1 MAQGAGCP
9 ASAALS
15 QGDLGLVW
23 AEVCCP
29 GRRRHPPACRPH
41 PPALG
46 HSPGNGAF
54 FYKNTLCVFGYTGF
68 SLVAEAAP
76 WLWCP
81 GFSVKSLL
89 LSLTTSS
96 RACGPVVG
104 CTGLVAPSHAAS
116 SWVGDQTP
124 DSALAGG
131 FFTAEPPGR
140 PTLGLSASSSPQ
152 DHLEVGLL
160 TDHLLQGSPLSAA
173 SLLGVVFRRPAVR
186 AGAQCPPPPV
196 GGRTPGS
203 RIPVPCRPPVWG
215 RPQCPT

>member
-1 MAQGAGCP
+1 MT
-9 ASAALS
+9 
-15 QGDLGLVW
+15 LVW
-23 AEVCCP
+23 SGQKSAVRER
-29 GRRRHPPACRPH
+29 GGIHPPA
-41 PPALG
+41 G
-46 HSPGNGAF
+46 HTLLLSATHSGLPGNGAF

-68 SLVAEAAP
+68 SLVTEAAP
-76 WLWCP
+76 WLWCS

-89 LSLTTSS
+89 LLPTTSS

-104 CTGLVAPSHAAS
+104 CTGLVAPSHVAS

-173 SLLGVVFRRPAVR
+173 SLLWVVFRRPVVR
-186 AGAQCPPPPV
+186 AGPSAHPHPSGEGPRGAAFQFRAGHLC
-196 GGRTPGS
+196 GAGRSVRLESPAFA
-203 RIPVPCRPPVWG
+203 VLLD
-215 RPQCPT
+215 